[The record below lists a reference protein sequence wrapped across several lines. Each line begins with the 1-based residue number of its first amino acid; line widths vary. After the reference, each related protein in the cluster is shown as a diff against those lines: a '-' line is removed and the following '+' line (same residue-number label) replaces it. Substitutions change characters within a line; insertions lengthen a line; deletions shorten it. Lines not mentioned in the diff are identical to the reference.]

1 MFHDGHPTEG
11 KPANFKGSMMVLR
24 AATEAE
30 VREILTN
37 DVYGKGNVWD
47 LEKMQIIP
55 VSSPEPRLCWST
67 VEKHGMMLI
76 YLGCYCCLDT
86 DIVMYIF
93 SEQVVLS
100 KKQRSRCITC

>member
-47 LEKMQIIP
+47 LENMQIIP
-55 VSSPEPRLCWST
+55 VSPPNSQLERSRA
-67 VEKHGMMLI
+67 MLI
-76 YLGCYCCLDT
+76 LCRLLLLFEDVYCEA
-86 DIVMYIF
+86 Y
-93 SEQVVLS
+93 
-100 KKQRSRCITC
+100 